1 MVTSVNVSGQINETQ
16 VDNRVDEIAVR
27 HDIVQSLT
35 ETAKTRVRTN
45 IGLGTASGQNTV
57 DAVTDGDLNPITSN
71 AVFDGLA
78 LKQTADTT
86 LTMLAGVTTAA
97 NKLIYA
103 TGIDIFATTDLTAF
117 ARTILD
123 DADGAAVRATIGA
136 GTGSGTVTSVGGTG
150 TVSGLTLSG
159 SVTTSGN
166 LTLGGTLA
174 VTASNFASQT
184 ANTFLSAPNGA
195 SGVPTFRT
203 IVSADI
209 PADAITTAKIA
220 NSAVTLAKMANMA
233 TASLIGR
240 NTAGTGV
247 PEELSSTTAR
257 TLLGLKKIFTDYYI
271 EDYGGSTTT
280 GVDNTAAYNSILTAI
295 GSGGTGRI
303 IFGVGNY
310 DFMTAPN
317 KIIDRTVRIEGL
329 NSTRSVLRR
338 RYTCATD
345 ADGFITAEGASLNCS
360 IANIALVIAD
370 GSAGAVTGGHMI
382 GCIATSSAAP
392 DFWTVENIF
401 VSYSGGSNYAYAC
414 YIDGSLRTSAPI
426 GCRDLM
432 IYNAYLFS
440 GTSGPVFA
448 KSFVGLSIVGGGAYL
463 TNTSAKKSVF
473 TGTGTVIGFALNL
486 SCVDFGNISLD
497 YLTYANISVPLISG
511 NVENTANCYNC
522 RIHGVVEGTRQ
533 FNWLKSM
540 YMDFITTNP
549 ADSVQITQIGSE
561 QIFSLADGKKID
573 IEVASYNAK
582 LFIALNT
589 GEAVSVEIPRS
600 QAAFLTSGYAVGASI
615 NIGSSAASKVN
626 IVKPS
631 GSGTLTI
638 NNRTGSTQGLRM
650 SIFGQIE
657 SVSDIVNI

>member
-1 MVTSVNVSGQINETQ
+1 MSGDVSWTVNFNGSANV
-16 VDNRVDEIAVR
+16 
-27 HDIVQSLT
+27 
-35 ETAKTRVRTN
+35 
-45 IGLGTASGQNTV
+45 
-57 DAVTDGDLNPITSN
+57 
-71 AVFDGLA
+71 
-78 LKQTADTT
+78 
-86 LTMLAGVTTAA
+86 TAA
-97 NKLIYA
+97 
-103 TGIDIFATTDLTAF
+103 
-117 ARTILD
+117 
-123 DADGAAVRATIGA
+123 
-136 GTGSGTVTSVGGTG
+136 GT
-150 TVSGLTLSG
+150 
-159 SVTTSGN
+159 
-166 LTLGGTLA
+166 
-174 VTASNFASQT
+174 
-184 ANTFLSAPNGA
+184 
-195 SGVPTFRT
+195 
-203 IVSADI
+203 
-209 PADAITTAKIA
+209 IA
-220 NSAVTLAKMANMA
+220 NSAVTLAKMANMS

-240 NTAGTGV
+240 NTAGSGV
-247 PEELSSTTAR
+247 PEELSATTAR

-345 ADGFITAEGASLNCS
+345 ADGFITAQGASLNCS

-370 GSAGAVTGGHMI
+370 GSSGAVTGGHMI

-401 VSYSGGSNYAYAC
+401 VSYSGSSNYAYAC
-414 YIDGSLRTSAPI
+414 YIDGSLRTSAPL

-511 NVENTANCYNC
+511 NVENTVNCYNC

-582 LFIALNT
+582 LFFALNT

-638 NNRTGSTQGLRM
+638 NNRTGATQGLRM
-650 SIFGQIE
+650 SIFGQID